1 MGHKFKQ
8 VRADMVCL
16 AIKMS
21 GALTGNIIQLEAS
34 PQRGWCHLKASL
46 LGRDTDLASQWKE
59 CQRVCDH
66 V

>member
-1 MGHKFKQ
+1 
-8 VRADMVCL
+8 MVCL